1 MSLLTGVYPDLLKL
15 VKVIPIH
22 KGSSTQDVNNYRP
35 ISLLSIFDKIIE
47 KLMHNR
53 LYTFLEHH
61 NILFHNQFGFRKN
74 NSTVHT
80 LVQITEMI
88 KVSIDSGKFG
98 CGIFIDLIKAFD
110 TVNHEILL
118 TKLEHYG
125 IRGNI
130 GSSLIKVTEN
140 NMSQLMVN
148 HHYLLILVVVYPKPV
163 AKAGP
168 GGVCPPPN
176 PPPPPPHPPSH

>member
-22 KGSSTQDVNNYRP
+22 KGGSTHYVNNYRP

-80 LVQITEMI
+80 LV
-88 KVSIDSGKFG
+88 
-98 CGIFIDLIKAFD
+98 
-110 TVNHEILL
+110 
-118 TKLEHYG
+118 
-125 IRGNI
+125 
-130 GSSLIKVTEN
+130 
-140 NMSQLMVN
+140 
-148 HHYLLILVVVYPKPV
+148 
-163 AKAGP
+163 
-168 GGVCPPPN
+168 
-176 PPPPPPHPPSH
+176 